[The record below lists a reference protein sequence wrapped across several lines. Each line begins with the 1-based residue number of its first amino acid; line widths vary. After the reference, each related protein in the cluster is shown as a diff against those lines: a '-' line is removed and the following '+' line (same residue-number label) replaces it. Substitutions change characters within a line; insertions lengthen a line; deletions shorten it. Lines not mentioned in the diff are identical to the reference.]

1 MRRGRII
8 TWTIMLVASVLFA
21 APGLAA
27 TPAEIAQ
34 DLRDGDLSGS
44 YTQAE
49 LQAYLQSAVA
59 QGYGNPVETPVTPAA
74 AVTPAAPVTAA
85 TPAAVESGVAGVASP
100 VVTPAAAASPAAAP
114 AARTAPT
121 AGVAGVQKT
130 AEQPLAATR
139 QVGTLPFT
147 GLDLALLVVGG
158 MLLLLL
164 GFGARRLG
172 RQRA

>member
-8 TWTIMLVASVLFA
+8 TWTITLFASVLFV

-34 DLRDGDLSGS
+34 DLQDGDLSGT

-74 AVTPAAPVTAA
+74 PVTRAAPAAP
-85 TPAAVESGVAGVASP
+85 ESGVAGVATP
-100 VVTPAAAASPAAAP
+100 VATQAP
-114 AARTAPT
+114 ASAPAAPT
-121 AGVAGVQKT
+121 AGVAAVQKT
-130 AEQPLAATR
+130 VDQPLAATR

-147 GLDLALLVVGG
+147 GLDLALLVLGG
-158 MLLLLL
+158 VLLLML